1 MSIEGSRGRCRRG
14 YGSGDSF
21 GKRRHGSW
29 GWCGRVG
36 SAPHSKASRVGT
48 DFRVRGARVPDAHC
62 ASLRRRPLLG
72 LELRDSFGKRRHG
85 L

>member
-36 SAPHSKASRVGT
+36 SAPHSKASLAG
-48 DFRVRGARVPDAHC
+48 
-62 ASLRRRPLLG
+62 S
-72 LELRDSFGKRRHG
+72 
-85 L
+85 